1 MISLDWSIVPAI
13 LIFILTVVALN
24 YLLILPICRIQ
35 EEREKRTTGL
45 MTRSRQ
51 DLDHQMQLFDQYQA
65 TIKNA
70 RMGGYRLVEK
80 ARSEALSTRSAALTG
95 ARTSAE
101 QLIRDGRESLQH
113 QVAAA
118 KVSLDR
124 EARET
129 AGRIAAA
136 ILH

>member
-13 LIFILTVVALN
+13 LIFILTIVALN

-45 MTRSRQ
+45 VTRSRQ

-70 RMGGYRLVEK
+70 RMEGYRLVER
-80 ARSEALSTRSAALTG
+80 ARSEALSTRGAALGG

-113 QVAAA
+113 QVATA

>member
-1 MISLDWSIVPAI
+1 L
-13 LIFILTVVALN
+13 
-24 YLLILPICRIQ
+24 
-35 EEREKRTTGL
+35 G
-45 MTRSRQ
+45 
-51 DLDHQMQLFDQYQA
+51 
-65 TIKNA
+65 
-70 RMGGYRLVEK
+70 
-80 ARSEALSTRSAALTG
+80 G

-124 EARET
+124 ETRET

>member
-13 LIFILTVVALN
+13 LIFILTIVALN

-51 DLDHQMQLFDQYQA
+51 DLDHQMLLFDRYRA

-70 RMGGYRLVEK
+70 RMEGYRLVEK
-80 ARSEALSTRSAALTG
+80 ARSEALSTRSAALGG

-124 EARET
+124 ETRET